1 MPYFIETLELSSFN
15 IGTAIP
21 LIEKIYEPVID
32 EWGIWVDFE
41 VGHLET
47 LHSTHYL
54 FKLKYDGLIKL
65 ALETRVNLMR
75 IKEQHDST
83 DCSSNSIP
91 SSITNFRPLSRY
103 SDEEIPESPETSPD
117 EDYGSKMKYDATK

>member
-1 MPYFIETLELSSFN
+1 M
-15 IGTAIP
+15 
-21 LIEKIYEPVID
+21 IEKIYEPVID

-41 VGHLET
+41 I
-47 LHSTHYL
+47 
-54 FKLKYDGLIKL
+54 KYDGLIKL

-83 DCSSNSIP
+83 DCSSNLLPTSIA
-91 SSITNFRPLSRY
+91 NFRPLSRY

-117 EDYGSKMKYDATK
+117 EDYGSKMKLHDNAR